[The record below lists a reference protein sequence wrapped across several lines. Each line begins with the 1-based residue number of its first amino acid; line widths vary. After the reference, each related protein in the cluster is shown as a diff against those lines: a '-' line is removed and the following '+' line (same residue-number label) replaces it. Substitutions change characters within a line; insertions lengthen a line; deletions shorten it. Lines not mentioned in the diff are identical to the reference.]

1 MITRSIASIATGEG
15 AHTVGLRPPR
25 ASAME
30 LFTPLP
36 VSSASSLGIALV
48 IASNTPLVLLD
59 IDLNVKAA
67 SGSFCG
73 AFGLDP
79 RTVVGSDFFALGDG
93 EWNIPQVR
101 SLLGAIVAG
110 RAGTEAYETDLVR
123 TGMPTARLVL
133 NAHEVIAGDG
143 DKLWIV
149 LAILDV
155 TEVREQARQK
165 AFLIREKEILLEEL
179 QHRIANSLQIIASV
193 LMQSAR
199 TVQSDET
206 RMYLNDAH
214 HRVMSLATLER
225 HLAEVRN
232 GNASLRPYF
241 NSLCASIAAS
251 MISKD
256 DELTLVATIDESV
269 ASPSVS
275 VSLGLIVTEL
285 TINALKHAFPGHPK
299 KGSITVDYRSDGK
312 SWALRISDNGVGMP
326 PPSETPK
333 AGLGTGIVEA
343 LAGQLDARV
352 EVTFAN
358 PGTIVSILSAPH
370 VEQAP
375 V

>member
-1 MITRSIASIATGEG
+1 MTCGLVSIATGEG
-15 AHTVGLRPPR
+15 ALPVCLRPPK
-25 ASAME
+25 APAME

-59 IDLNVKAA
+59 VDLTLKAV
-67 SGSFCG
+67 SGSFCA

-79 RTVVGSDFFALGDG
+79 RGVVGADFFALGNG
-93 EWNIPQVR
+93 EWDIPQVR
-101 SLLGAIVAG
+101 MLLGAIVEG
-110 RAGTEAYETDLVR
+110 RAGVDAYETDLIR
-123 TGMPTARLVL
+123 TGLPTARLVL
-133 NAHEVIAGDG
+133 NAHEVIAGDS
-143 DKLWIV
+143 DKMWIV

-165 AFLIREKEILLEEL
+165 AALVREKEVLLEEL

-199 TVQSDET
+199 TVQSEET

-225 HLAEVRN
+225 HLAEVKN
-232 GNASLRPYF
+232 GNAALRPYF
-241 NSLCASIAAS
+241 TNLCASIAAS

-256 DELTLVATIDESV
+256 DDLTLVATVDESV

-275 VSLGLIVTEL
+275 VSLGLVVTEL
-285 TINALKHAFPGHPK
+285 IINALKHAFPGHPK
-299 KGSITVDYRSDGK
+299 KGSITVDYKSDGE
-312 SWALRISDNGVGMP
+312 SWALRVSDDGVGMP
-326 PPSETPK
+326 PPPEAPK
-333 AGLGTGIVEA
+333 ASLGTGIVEA

-352 EVTFAN
+352 EVTSGH
-358 PGTIVSILSAPH
+358 PGTIVSIVSARH
-370 VEQAP
+370 AERTP